1 MWCIVRGMKRPL
13 DSVHLRPFDAN
24 GLDDLVTLGFS
35 GYWILFMDAF
45 IPGLDNLYGSK
56 ATAELVDFLTAHRN
70 SLRLVQAKEL
80 PTLMLAATRPQLLIE
95 LGTFRWVRAL
105 PFTSFYETTDPAVIS
120 YDDTPARVLAY
131 RPDSNR
137 DGCFIYPLPDGDL
150 RLITP
155 NQAEPIYLQNDFVFS
170 FPPTLRD
177 RHRESSLT
185 ILIIF
190 AGLAFC
196 SIISGALS
204 LGAALKNVLFFW
216 VPFIL
221 ADLGLHH
228 LIRLLCPNHGRRLRL
243 LVDAIKGTPNL
254 FYRYR
259 DRPTPLHSI
268 ALLLAEI
275 LGFLL
280 LAVFLAYG
288 FHRTFAPDPK
298 PLDTQPPAVTAADLL
313 DRLER
318 LRAAAQPQAI
328 DVTAEALAPIVR
340 VGTPLLIEYNA
351 AERLIHPYRLGTNPK
366 SGKLLLRAWEE
377 TKAGQPTNAFRTY
390 EVAKITRAQTLP
402 GHAPIDL
409 PPQAYAPDKTIP
421 SPIAERPK

>member
-185 ILIIF
+185 ILIVF
-190 AGLAFC
+190 AGLAVC
-196 SIISGALS
+196 TIISATPS
-204 LGAALKNVLFFW
+204 LGAALKNVLFLW
-216 VPFIL
+216 IPLLL
-221 ADLGLHH
+221 AGLGLHH

-259 DRPTPLHSI
+259 DRPTPLHTI

-288 FHRTFAPDPK
+288 FHRTFAPDP
-298 PLDTQPPAVTAADLL
+298 TPPDP
-313 DRLER
+313 
-318 LRAAAQPQAI
+318 QPQAI
-328 DVTAEALAPIVR
+328 DATAEALAPIVR
-340 VGTPLLIEYNA
+340 AGTPLLIEYNA